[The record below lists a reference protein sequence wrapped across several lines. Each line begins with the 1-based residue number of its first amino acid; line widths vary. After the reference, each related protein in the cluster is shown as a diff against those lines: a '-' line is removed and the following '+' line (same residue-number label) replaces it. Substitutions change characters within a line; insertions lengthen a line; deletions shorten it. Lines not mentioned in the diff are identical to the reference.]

1 MRDFRW
7 KRMLSL
13 AAPVAVLVALVAYAL
28 AAHLVFAS
36 GEGTR
41 LVALFAWAPLAVTAL
56 WLLWSSPYR
65 RIVVLAVAG
74 ATVALWVLWP
84 DRGLDVG
91 LVYLGQYVAA
101 QMALCALFGRTLLAG
116 HEPLVTRLA
125 RLVHKELPP
134 PITRYT
140 RHVTIAWTLFFAGM
154 GVVAVLVYAFAP
166 AAAWSVFVNLLTLPC
181 VCAVFVIE
189 YIVRR
194 LRFPWF
200 GHASILAGVRA
211 FGRALDQTQP

>member
-1 MRDFRW
+1 
-7 KRMLSL
+7 MLSL
-13 AAPVAVLVALVAYAL
+13 AVPTAMFGALVVYAV

-36 GEGTR
+36 QEGTR
-41 LVALFAWAPLAVTAL
+41 LVALFAWAPLALTAL
-56 WLLWSSPYR
+56 WLLWGTSFR
-65 RIVVLAVAG
+65 RSAVLAVA
-74 ATVALWVLWP
+74 AVTVALWILWP
-84 DRGLDVG
+84 EHGLDVG

-101 QMALCALFGRTLLAG
+101 QVCLGALFGRTLLAG

-140 RHVTIAWTLFFAGM
+140 RAVTVAWALFFAGM
-154 GVVAVLVYAFAP
+154 GTLAVLLYAFAP
-166 AAAWSVFVNLLTLPC
+166 RATWSAFVNLLTLPC
-181 VCAVFVIE
+181 VCAMFGVE

-200 GHASILAGVRA
+200 GHASILAGVRE
-211 FGRALDQTQP
+211 FRRALDRTEP